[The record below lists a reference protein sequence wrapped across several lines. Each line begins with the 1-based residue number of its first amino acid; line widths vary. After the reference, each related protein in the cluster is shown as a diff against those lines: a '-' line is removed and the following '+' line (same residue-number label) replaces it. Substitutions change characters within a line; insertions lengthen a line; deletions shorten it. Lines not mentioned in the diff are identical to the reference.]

1 MPKNWLA
8 AFSLVRKIDKKM
20 THKSTREWRRL
31 LAFLRETYPI
41 SRPVVVSRRPI
52 KKEFGNGHFNGRV
65 FKVYIDI
72 TQSEDEQKHSLLH
85 EWAHV
90 RAIDDAYQHK
100 GQWGVIYGDI
110 YQTWENWDNNL
121 ED

>member
-1 MPKNWLA
+1 
-8 AFSLVRKIDKKM
+8 M

-31 LAFLRETYPI
+31 LAFLRKNYPVSCSVI
-41 SRPVVVSRRPI
+41 VSRHPI
-52 KKEFGNGHFNGRV
+52 KKDCGNGYFNGRTFYV
-65 FKVYIDI
+65 HIDS
-72 TQSEDEQKHSLLH
+72 TQSESEQKHSLLH